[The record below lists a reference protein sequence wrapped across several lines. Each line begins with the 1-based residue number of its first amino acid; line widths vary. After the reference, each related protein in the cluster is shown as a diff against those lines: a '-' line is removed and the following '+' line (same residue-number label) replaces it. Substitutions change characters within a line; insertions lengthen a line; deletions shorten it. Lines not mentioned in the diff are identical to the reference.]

1 MKRNKNRK
9 CIALCLLSM
18 GLITS
23 PLSMVSINRIT
34 VYAEDQITEGNVGE
48 NDNVKWKF
56 DANTGTLSITGSG
69 DPGVNFID
77 SDAPWYGFK
86 SEITRIEMD
95 AEVQPVSMAYW
106 FSGFKN
112 LKDLTG
118 FKIPNSVRKA
128 SSLFAWCSSLESLPD
143 DFTLPENMDDIRYM
157 FSECSSLKSLPDNFV
172 LPESIETADYL
183 FLNCSSLKSLPTGF
197 TIPNSVTSA
206 SSMFENC
213 YSLESLPNQF
223 KLSDNTERL
232 YRIFAGCSSLK
243 SLPAGFTIS
252 DNVKNTS
259 AMFQNCGSLSSLPTD
274 FTIPN
279 SVTNSS
285 YMFQNCSNLVELPE
299 NFNFSQNATNISY
312 MFYGCSSLSV
322 LPKGAEIPLYASTQS
337 FISQDNP
344 IYRKD
349 ELSVSLQNVLTNN
362 PIAYKIEFSFDG
374 IHFDEVRYIG
384 ENKWLIYKY
393 SNKAGHNYL
402 VGRDMKDIKATILD
416 SDIYDYEIG
425 KVNSEGN
432 VVINGV
438 LKTSSSN
445 TTSTISRNGWYK
457 IKNQW
462 VYFIHDKKAEGFTT
476 INKKDYYFIEG
487 IPQTNQWIKADDK
500 TYYAD
505 LAGEIAKGWLTLDD
519 DVYYFDEKDGHCYHD
534 WAYLENQWFY
544 FDSQSG
550 RLLKSH
556 WVSDRHHDWYYLD
569 EEGKMSVS
577 CWLASSNGRWYYLG
591 SDGKMVKNQWIDGCL
606 INAEGFY
613 ISPLFKA

>member
-1 MKRNKNRK
+1 MKRKEHK
-9 CIALCLLSM
+9 AMLHCLLTAI
-18 GLITS
+18 LITS
-23 PLSMVSINRIT
+23 PLSVVYYNGLT
-34 VYAEDQITEGNVGE
+34 VYAEEAVSGKLGE
-48 NDNVKWKF
+48 QGDVFWSFNED
-56 DANTGTLSITGSG
+56 TGTLSITGQG
-69 DPGVNFID
+69 DPGLYFFND
-77 SDAPWYGFK
+77 RDRPWARFNDK
-86 SEITRIEMD
+86 ITKIVMD
-95 AEVQPVSMAYW
+95 EGVQPKTMQGW
-106 FSGFKN
+106 FNN
-112 LKDLTG
+112 LTNLNDLSD
-118 FKIPNSVRKA
+118 FKIPDSMEDLVT
-128 SSLFAWCSSLESLPD
+128 LFSGCESLE
-143 DFTLPENMDDIRYM
+143 
-157 FSECSSLKSLPDNFV
+157 
-172 LPESIETADYL
+172 
-183 FLNCSSLKSLPTGF
+183 SLPTGF
-197 TIPNSVTSA
+197 TIPANVTNIHN
-206 SSMFENC
+206 MFN
-213 YSLESLPNQF
+213 
-223 KLSDNTERL
+223 
-232 YRIFAGCSSLK
+232 GCINLK
-243 SLPAGFTIS
+243 SLPEGFTIPSSATNVSYMFS
-252 DNVKNTS
+252 D
-259 AMFQNCGSLSSLPTD
+259 CGSLSSLPTD

-322 LPKGAEIPLYASTQS
+322 FPKGAEIPASAIITG
-337 FISQDNP
+337 FISKNNP

-349 ELSVSLQNVLTNN
+349 ELSASLQSVLANN

-445 TTSTISRNGWYK
+445 TTSTSSRNGWYK

-462 VYFIHDKKAEGFTT
+462 VYFIHDKKAEGF
-476 INKKDYYFIEG
+476 IKIKNKEYYFVEG

-505 LAGEIAKGWLTLDD
+505 SKGEIVKGWLTLDN
-519 DVYYFDEKDGHCYHD
+519 DVYYLDEKEGHRYHD
-534 WAYLENQWFY
+534 WAFLEDHWYY
-544 FDSQSG
+544 FESQAG
-550 RLLKSH
+550 RLLKNH
-556 WVSDRHHDWYYLD
+556 WVSDRNHDWYYLD